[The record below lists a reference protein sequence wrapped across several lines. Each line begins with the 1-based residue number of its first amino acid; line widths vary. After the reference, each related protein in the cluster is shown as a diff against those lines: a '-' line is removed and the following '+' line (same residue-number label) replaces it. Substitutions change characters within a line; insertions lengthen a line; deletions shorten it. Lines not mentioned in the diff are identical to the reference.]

1 MTRFQATA
9 SRPVESLGTQ
19 LSRVRCRRPA
29 LIDRMV
35 SSLSTHGQLA
45 PLVAVEKSGALEVLD
60 GFKRLAAAK
69 RIGWPE
75 LAVSTAQM
83 DETVQW
89 ATMLALNR
97 GPQSM
102 SELDEALIL
111 RELVQTGLTQTQIA
125 ELVQRH
131 KTWVSRRIGLVERLH
146 PELVE
151 QMKLGLL
158 APGVARR
165 LLALPRGN
173 QLQIAAAS
181 QAASLGPRDTELL
194 VSLWLKARE
203 PEAQKYLLAEPRA
216 AIEKAHPSVAT
227 PDPRLT
233 SQGQQL
239 FRLLGVLSG
248 VGTRIPRLLPPA
260 EEDRALLAR
269 TLHEA
274 SETVCRLATSL
285 GPLARDG
292 SANGSGAA
300 AVRGSSCG

>member
-165 LLALPRGN
+165 LWRCPGATSCKSPQPR
-173 QLQIAAAS
+173 
-181 QAASLGPRDTELL
+181 R
-194 VSLWLKARE
+194 
-203 PEAQKYLLAEPRA
+203 PRA
-216 AIEKAHPSVAT
+216 WGLGTPS
-227 PDPRLT
+227 
-233 SQGQQL
+233 SW
-239 FRLLGVLSG
+239 
-248 VGTRIPRLLPPA
+248 
-260 EEDRALLAR
+260 
-269 TLHEA
+269 
-274 SETVCRLATSL
+274 
-285 GPLARDG
+285 
-292 SANGSGAA
+292 
-300 AVRGSSCG
+300 